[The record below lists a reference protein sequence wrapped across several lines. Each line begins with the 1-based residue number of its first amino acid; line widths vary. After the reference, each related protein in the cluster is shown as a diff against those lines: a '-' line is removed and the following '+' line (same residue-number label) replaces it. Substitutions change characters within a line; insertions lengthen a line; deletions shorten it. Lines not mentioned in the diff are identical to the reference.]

1 VTKKKI
7 ADQIVIVIEKDA
19 RVQAVLVVHLE
30 VVHLHQ
36 VVRQEVQAP
45 APVLHVPALVLVT
58 RRNQTEKDEDQTVE
72 VVVEAVL
79 DDLEMTEIHAEIE
92 TEAVIT
98 GIRTGITGIKKEI
111 TGIKIVT
118 RRNHLRIKK
127 MTKLLRRKRIQI
139 LLNLLLQNLLLL
151 LKRQKA
157 SLSLTSMNLHLL
169 VKNLLLTSRLPFLK
183 MTRRMTKK
191 TLKRK
196 KLSDPDPD
204 QIPEDGGASQVIA
217 GADPGAPAEVH
228 PEAPAGVPHVVHL
241 PDEIQGDPHQYRKK
255 SVCQN

>member
-1 VTKKKI
+1 MTKKKI

-45 APVLHVPALVLVT
+45 APVLHVPALVT

-79 DDLEMTEIHAEIE
+79 DDLEMTEIHEEIE
-92 TEAVIT
+92 TGTEAVIT

-127 MTKLLRRKRIQI
+127 MTKLLRRKRIQM
-139 LLNLLLQNLLLL
+139 LLNLLHQNLLLL

-183 MTRRMTKK
+183 MKRRMTKK

-228 PEAPAGVPHVVHL
+228 PEAPAGVPHVVLL